1 MKLRSAFM
9 RLSRR
14 QSLMM
19 MAGAGLSPWSFAGPQ
34 AAAMSA
40 DQAAFHALNRLGFGP
55 SPADA
60 LAIQRLGAE
69 VWLAQFLA
77 QQLQGGASPP
87 EPWAAQLQGM
97 AGQQM
102 SQSELLSLYREAQ
115 QAGRAAKLM
124 EGGQGAQQGARREML
139 RPIVLEA
146 SQQRLLR
153 AVHSPGQLE
162 EVLVDFWFNH
172 FNVFAGKG
180 PVGVLVGSYERE
192 AIRPHVFGK
201 FRAMLGATAKHPAM
215 LIYLDNAQS
224 VGPAKPRPNAQKK
237 PPAGLNENYA
247 RELMEL
253 HTLGVDGGYTQR
265 DVTELARMLT
275 GWTVDY
281 RSAQDG
287 AVGPAF
293 QFDAGR
299 HDKGVKQ
306 WLGRAVEPAGQQ
318 EGEAALDVLA
328 AHPATARHIAFK
340 LAQAFVADQPPPA
353 LVARLSERFVAT
365 QGDLR
370 AVMQA
375 LLKDEAFWSPQAWGA
390 KFKTPYHYLLSSLR
404 ALGLSPVDTQMLLG
418 ALAQAGMPLYGAQ
431 TPDGYKNVEAAWLNP
446 EALAQR
452 IQWASRVGAKEGL
465 RKAAGAELLPTL
477 GAIIKDS
484 TAQALADEPADLRM
498 ALLLASPEFMHR

>member
-1 MKLRSAFM
+1 M
-9 RLSRR
+9 RFSRR

-19 MAGAGLSPWSFAGPQ
+19 LAGAGLSPCSLGALQPG
-34 AAAMSA
+34 AMSGVMSGAMSA
-40 DQAAFHALNRLGFGP
+40 EQAPFHALNRLGFGP

-60 LAIQRLGAE
+60 LAIKRLGAE

-77 QQLQGGASPP
+77 QQMQGGLVLP
-87 EPWAAQLQGM
+87 EPWGAQLQGM
-97 AGQQM
+97 AGQRM
-102 SQSELLSLYREAQ
+102 SPSELLALYREAQ
-115 QAGRAAKLM
+115 QAGREAKQM
-124 EGGQGAQQGARREML
+124 EGGQSNAQPGVRREML

-180 PVGVLVGSYERE
+180 PVGVLVGSYERG

-201 FRAMLGATAKHPAM
+201 FRQMLGATAKHPAM
-215 LIYLDNAQS
+215 LIYLDNVQN
-224 VGPAKPRPNAQKK
+224 GQQKIGS
-237 PPAGLNENYA
+237 PAGLNENYA

-281 RSAQDG
+281 RAVHTG

-293 QFDAGR
+293 RFDAGR
-299 HDKGVKQ
+299 HDKGAKQ

-353 LVARLSERFVAT
+353 LVARLSERFLAT

-370 AVMQA
+370 AVMQS
-375 LLKDEAFWSPQAWGA
+375 LLEDEAFWSQQAWGA

-404 ALGLSPVDTQMLLG
+404 AVGLSPVDTQPFLSTLS
-418 ALAQAGMPLYGAQ
+418 QAGMPLYGAQ

-465 RKAAGAELLPTL
+465 RKSAGAELLLTL
-477 GAIIKDS
+477 GDIIKDS
-484 TAQALADEPADLRM
+484 TAQALAHEPADLRM

>member
-1 MKLRSAFM
+1 M

-14 QSLMM
+14 QTLSM
-19 MAGAGLSPWSFAGPQ
+19 MAGAGLSPWSW
-34 AAAMSA
+34 AAQLQQPMSA
-40 DQAAFHALNRLGFGP
+40 EQGAFHALNRLGFGP

-60 LAIQRLGAE
+60 LAIKRLGAE

-77 QQLQGGASPP
+77 QQLQGGSNPP
-87 EPWAAQLQGM
+87 EPWGARLQAM
-97 AGQQM
+97 PGQKM
-102 SQSELLSLYREAQ
+102 SQSELLGRYREAQ
-115 QAGRAAKLM
+115 QAGREAKLM
-124 EGGQGAQQGARREML
+124 EGDPRAQQGARREML

-201 FRAMLGATAKHPAM
+201 FRDMLGATAQHPAM
-215 LIYLDNAQS
+215 LIYLDNAQN
-224 VGPAKPRPNAQKK
+224 GLKK
-237 PPAGLNENYA
+237 GVSAGLNENYA

-281 RSAQDG
+281 RAVQAS

-293 QFDAGR
+293 RFDAGR
-299 HDKGVKQ
+299 HDKGAKQ

-328 AHPATARHIAFK
+328 AHPATARHIAYK

-370 AVMQA
+370 AVMQY

-404 ALGLSPVDTQMLLG
+404 ALGLSPDDTPPLLG

-431 TPDGYKNVEAAWLNP
+431 TPDGYKNVAAAWLNP

-477 GAIIKDS
+477 GAIIKPS